1 MKYISVLILFFFV
14 ITDAKSQEKS
24 PTVRISGMVIDADSL
39 NPVSFTSITIKHST
53 RGTVSD
59 NSGYFSIFAY
69 ELDTLEFSNVGYETS
84 HFVVPPNLPTE
95 NYGLVHAMSR
105 DTLVLE
111 ELVIFPWPSAE
122 EFEQAFLS
130 LEVQP
135 DRQTRSQRSKKNI
148 QMALDQQLARE
159 KFYYDQMRYN
169 RFYQITGD
177 IPPNNFLNPITWSN
191 FIRDWKNGEFETDE
205 VYLPKT
211 DR

>member
-1 MKYISVLILFFFV
+1 MKYLAILFLLIIGF
-14 ITDAKSQEKS
+14 THSNAQEQS
-24 PTVRISGMVIDADSL
+24 PTLRISGMVIDADSL
-39 NPVSFTSITIKHST
+39 NPVSFTSITIKNTT

-84 HFVVPPNLPTE
+84 QFVIPPNLQTQ

-111 ELVIFPWPSAE
+111 ELVIFPWPSPEDFE
-122 EFEQAFLS
+122 EAFLS

-135 DRQTRSQRSKKNI
+135 DLNTKSQRAKKNL
-148 QMALDQQLARE
+148 QQTLDQQLARE

-169 RFYQITGD
+169 RFYQISGE

-191 FIRDWKNGEFETDE
+191 FIRDWKNGEFKSEQE
-205 VYLPKT
+205 YLPKT
-211 DR
+211 ER

>member
-1 MKYISVLILFFFV
+1 MQYISALLLLFFV
-14 ITDAKSQEKS
+14 VTEVKSQEDS

-84 HFVVPPNLPTE
+84 QFVVPPNLPTE

-105 DTLVLE
+105 DTLILE

-122 EFEQAFLS
+122 DFEQAFLS

-135 DRQTRSQRSKKNI
+135 NRQTKSERSKKNI
-148 QMALDQQLARE
+148 QRALDQQLARE

-205 VYLPKT
+205 TYLPKI